1 MTITR
6 QDIKDLKNKISLYY
20 DNQKRIKIYK
30 EKLDILNQKSKEI
43 ETEITGLNL
52 QENLRTDIYGVNYDR
67 IIVNGGKKESFVE
80 REIERIYKKFEE
92 ELEELQNDI
101 VVTKETIRRLEK
113 ANLDMMCHI
122 SQLNEF
128 QQKILELRYKDKKRI
143 YEVAGLLNMSETSIN
158 HNIKLICESILMRD
172 LTIT

>member
-1 MTITR
+1 
-6 QDIKDLKNKISLYY
+6 
-20 DNQKRIKIYK
+20 
-30 EKLDILNQKSKEI
+30 
-43 ETEITGLNL
+43 
-52 QENLRTDIYGVNYDR
+52 
-67 IIVNGGKKESFVE
+67 
-80 REIERIYKKFEE
+80 
-92 ELEELQNDI
+92 
-101 VVTKETIRRLEK
+101 
-113 ANLDMMCHI
+113 MMCHI